1 MSTAPKPGRTFATQ
15 ESWSMF
21 LSQGCAKK
29 KLAVRS
35 EGHMHIC
42 VFMVHAF
49 AYVCGSILGCQ
60 DQWNVTSRERTAT
73 ARAQAPSSALGAVQQ
88 TLSRVSRLES
98 LTPRPSAEHDHCSFR
113 DLCINRIS
121 TQDKTHANKPRNEH
135 TNADSKAHT
144 KAHTSTDQ
152 LTYAYICRRR
162 TKRTKN
168 ACAAC
173 RLSTLTA
180 R

>member
-1 MSTAPKPGRTFATQ
+1 
-15 ESWSMF
+15 MF

-73 ARAQAPSSALGAVQQ
+73 ARAQVPSSAFGAVQQ

-98 LTPRPSAEHDHCSFR
+98 HADPTAYDV
-113 DLCINRIS
+113 LCGAMGRGAATTIVRF
-121 TQDKTHANKPRNEH
+121 E
-135 TNADSKAHT
+135 
-144 KAHTSTDQ
+144 
-152 LTYAYICRRR
+152 TYAYASGELKRMYKECYKECRPQPRVGRRR
-162 TKRTKN
+162 VAACPISNKAVFPVGAV
-168 ACAAC
+168 ACALRSFMHAVM
-173 RLSTLTA
+173 RAA
-180 R
+180 RAHQR